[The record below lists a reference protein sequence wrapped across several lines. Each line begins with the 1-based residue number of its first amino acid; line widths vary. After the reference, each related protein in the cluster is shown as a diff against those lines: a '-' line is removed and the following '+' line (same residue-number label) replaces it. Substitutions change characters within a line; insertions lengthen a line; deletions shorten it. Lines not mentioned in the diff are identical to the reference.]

1 MAASFIFDPSKG
13 ETPETVASRRRTADA
28 LAARIFG
35 RTPQNV
41 GEGLNSLGQAWI
53 AASMR
58 DEANDAQKAGQAS
71 ATDAFSKIQGLLT
84 GGMPAAAPAA
94 AATEAAPVPPTAP
107 AVPMSGAT
115 GGDVQSYLD
124 AVKMAE
130 SGGNPNARNPNS
142 TASGLYQFTQGTWY
156 DMIRKRPDL
165 GLTPDGRF
173 DPQQQEKAMQ
183 AFTDQNAGVLANAGI
198 PINPANLY
206 AAHFL
211 GAGGARSVLAQ
222 PDNVP
227 MPVAVGPEVVKAN
240 PFLANMTVGDFKNW
254 TAKKMGG
261 IQNAPV
267 HTASAGAFPAP
278 LPQMDDG
285 ASIPPAAQPAQGNLP
300 PMQNAGDLQQ
310 LIAAASNPWLN
321 EGQRAVVSAV
331 LKQRLQEQDPMR
343 QLQMEKLR
351 ADIDKTRGKAGTTEY
366 GLNPIYGTDDQ
377 GNPVLGT
384 LGKDGSFK
392 QIDTGGVKVSTGVD
406 KIDLGTQFAI
416 YDKKSGQLIGYQP
429 KDLRGAEREKGIGES
444 QGKAVA
450 SAPADIQSGQNALD
464 LLDKIEQHPYL
475 ERGTGFSSL
484 ANVVPGTGGY
494 DFSNIVEQAKSGA
507 FLQAIQQMRGLG
519 SLSNAE
525 GGAATAAVT
534 RMNTASSKEA
544 FLDALADYRRIV
556 NQGIDRAKARI
567 ANPTDTNPS
576 AVAPQNQGWQDV
588 GGVKIRRKQ

>member
-35 RTPQNV
+35 RTPHNV
-41 GEGLNSLGQAWI
+41 GEGLNALGQAWI
-53 AASMR
+53 AATMR
-58 DEANDAQKAGQAS
+58 DEANDAQKAGQAG
-71 ATDAFSKIQGLLT
+71 ANDAFSKIQGLLT
-84 GGMPAAAPAA
+84 GGMPVAAPAA
-94 AATEAAPVPPTAP
+94 APTEAAPAPQTAP
-107 AVPMSGAT
+107 AVPMPGAA

-124 AVKMAE
+124 AVKAAE

-142 TASGLYQFTQGTWY
+142 TAGGLYQFTQGTWY

-173 DPQQQEKAMQ
+173 DPQQQERAMR
-183 AFTDQNAGVLANAGI
+183 AFTDQNAGVLTNAGI

-261 IQNAPV
+261 IQNTPV
-267 HTASAGAFPAP
+267 NTASAGAFPAP
-278 LPQMDDG
+278 LPQTDDG
-285 ASIPPAAQPAQGNLP
+285 SSLPPAAQPAQGNLP
-300 PMQNAGDLQQ
+300 PMQNPGDLQQ

-392 QIDTGGVKVSTGVD
+392 RIDTGGVKVSTGVD

-429 KDLRGAEREKGIGES
+429 KDLAGAEAARAEGKARGEAAASYRSMSSKLPGLEKVVGELNKLADEATYTYAGRALDEGRRQLGMEPRDAAIARTKYIAMVDNQILPLLRDTFGAQFTVQEGES
-444 QGKAVA
+444 LRATLGDPNKTPAEKKEVLNAFIGQKRRDIEALALQSMGGAPPS
-450 SAPADIQSGQNALD
+450 SAPAGPVTINGY
-464 LLDKIEQHPYL
+464 KIEP
-475 ERGTGFSSL
+475 
-484 ANVVPGTGGY
+484 V
-494 DFSNIVEQAKSGA
+494 D
-507 FLQAIQQMRGLG
+507 
-519 SLSNAE
+519 
-525 GGAATAAVT
+525 
-534 RMNTASSKEA
+534 
-544 FLDALADYRRIV
+544 
-556 NQGIDRAKARI
+556 
-567 ANPTDTNPS
+567 
-576 AVAPQNQGWQDV
+576 
-588 GGVKIRRKQ
+588 